1 MLRGSQRSPGLV
13 TGIVS
18 LLNLCQ
24 LSHPF
29 IIEFERQSD
38 VCALVVCSC
47 CFNMVWQTPRQFH
60 SFQLLN
66 ERDSHHCVFVHQV
79 YMARFDRRP
88 TLMACNIQRER
99 LALIELG
106 CRAGPSQN
114 SRHDPSRMLPI
125 PELGQ
130 INT

>member
-1 MLRGSQRSPGLV
+1 MSVLWLYV
-13 TGIVS
+13 
-18 LLNLCQ
+18 
-24 LSHPF
+24 
-29 IIEFERQSD
+29 
-38 VCALVVCSC
+38 LVVLIWFGRRLANFIR
-47 CFNMVWQTPRQFH
+47 FNCLTK
-60 SFQLLN
+60 
-66 ERDSHHCVFVHQV
+66 EIAIIV
-79 YMARFDRRP
+79 YSSIRCTWRGLIVDRHLWP
-88 TLMACNIQRER
+88 AIIQRER